1 MHGLGVRL
9 FFRENGNVNESPSV
23 FKGQFRNGIMKG
35 YFEVKKEG
43 ERYSG
48 DVENGVYHGYGKLSN
63 I

>member
-1 MHGLGVRL
+1 
-9 FFRENGNVNESPSV
+9 
-23 FKGQFRNGIMKG
+23 MKG